1 MEAPVM
7 ETEELYQI
15 GVLRSSEREER
26 RLAYEIC
33 AELFDLTESD
43 YLTVRDLA
51 LLSGIREDVSLEIA
65 LLALFAALREGSLCL
80 KLDENSVVRLF
91 PGNGDFI
98 SRHFR
103 EFHSN
108 LLTGRYSAL
117 AGEEREGEIPYLPL
131 IRKGDFLYFHKYR
144 VAITKIKRALETL
157 ASPET
162 PPIEANPIDSN
173 ILGSLPFQ
181 LDSGQMEVLEKG
193 LRNRFLIITGGPGTG
208 KTSILFAL
216 LKHLES
222 QTLSWKDI
230 ALAAPTGKAA
240 QRMTDIIR
248 AMNNAFPE
256 KSDTL
261 SKLEGKTI
269 HRLLEYIP
277 SLGIYRR
284 NASSP
289 LKCKLVI
296 LDEVSMIDVALMA
309 DFLEAIPRDCRVIFL
324 GDPDQLPSVGA
335 GAVLTDL
342 LPSSRME
349 GALGKHVARLTT
361 CHRANQELMDLSRN
375 VNHYDPDSQD
385 DLLERFRIS
394 GKDRILASQSK
405 CEWVDAEEG
414 GEERFERVLAEW
426 FAIHYRMSGWIE
438 KVRLLERN
446 WDEALAR
453 EVIELLSNAQIL
465 TVVREGGQG
474 CAQINRTFKERF
486 RPFVT
491 RSKAELFSGLPILIT
506 RNDYGMQLFNGDTGV
521 ILNGANGL
529 RAYFPRENGVEG
541 FPLSFLPPFELAFAI
556 TIHKS
561 QGSEY
566 NNILLTIPSELT
578 QRTERLLTREIIYTG
593 LTRAKD
599 RAVIYASKGIFHSA
613 CARAIRRESGEDLWD
628 FLQS

>member
-1 MEAPVM
+1 M

-15 GVLRSSEREER
+15 GVLQHSECEER
-26 RLAYEIC
+26 RRAYEMC
-33 AELFDLTESD
+33 AELFDLTVSD
-43 YLTVRDLA
+43 YLTVRDLT
-51 LLSGIREDVSLEIA
+51 LLSGIREDVSLEMI

-80 KLDENSVVRLF
+80 KLDENSIVRLF
-91 PGNGDFI
+91 PGHEDFM
-98 SRHFR
+98 SRHFT

-108 LLTGRYSAL
+108 LLAGRYSAL
-117 AGEEREGEIPYLPL
+117 VGEEREGDIPYLPL

-144 VAITKIKRALETL
+144 VAVTKVKRALETL
-157 ASPET
+157 AAPET
-162 PPIEANPIDSN
+162 PHIEAEPIDSN
-173 ILGSLPFQ
+173 ILHSLPFE
-181 LDSGQMEVLEKG
+181 LDSGQIEALEKG

-208 KTSILFAL
+208 KTSILFTL
-216 LKHLES
+216 LRHLES
-222 QTLSWKDI
+222 RGLSWRDI

-248 AMNNAFPE
+248 GMNNAFPE

-284 NASSP
+284 NAASP

-296 LDEVSMIDVALMA
+296 LDEVSMIDVALMSE
-309 DFLEAIPRDCRVIFL
+309 FLEAIPRNCRVIFL

-342 LPSSRME
+342 LPSSRM
-349 GALGKHVARLTT
+349 GGVLGNHVARLSI
-361 CHRANQELMDLSRN
+361 CHRANQELMNLTKH
-375 VNHYDPDSQD
+375 VNHYDPESQD

-394 GKDRILASQSK
+394 GEDRILTSQAK
-405 CEWVDAEEG
+405 CEWVDAEQG
-414 GEERFERVLAEW
+414 NKDRFEKVLAKW
-426 FAIHYRMSGWIE
+426 FTTQYKASGWIE

-446 WDEALAR
+446 WDAELAQ
-453 EVIELLSNAQIL
+453 EVIGLLSNAQIL

-474 CAQINRTFKERF
+474 CVQINRHLKEML

-491 RSKAELFSGLPILIT
+491 RSKAELFPGLPILIT
-506 RNDYGMQLFNGDTGV
+506 QNDYGMQLFNGDTGV
-521 ILNGANGL
+521 ILNGESGL
-529 RAYFPRENGVEG
+529 RAYFQRENGVEG

-566 NNILLTIPSELT
+566 QNILLALPSELT
-578 QRTERLLTREIIYTG
+578 PRTGRLLTREIIYTG

-599 RAVIYASKGIFHSA
+599 RAVIHATKEIFHAA
-613 CARAIRRESGEDLWD
+613 CARGIRRESGEDLWD
-628 FLQS
+628 FLQT

>member
-1 MEAPVM
+1 M

-15 GVLRSSEREER
+15 GVLRSTECEER
-26 RLAYEIC
+26 RQAYEMC

-43 YLTVRDLA
+43 YLTVRDLT
-51 LLSGIREDVSLEIA
+51 LLSGIRGDISLEII
-65 LLALFAALREGSLCL
+65 LLALFASLREGSLCL

-91 PGNGDFI
+91 PGQEDFV
-98 SRHFR
+98 SRHYT
-103 EFHSN
+103 EFHSK
-108 LLTGRYSAL
+108 LFAGRYSSL
-117 AGEEREGEIPYLPL
+117 VGVDIEGEIPYLPL

-144 VAITKIKRALETL
+144 EAVTKVKRALETL
-157 ASPET
+157 ASPDML
-162 PPIEANPIDSN
+162 PIEAKPIDSN
-173 ILGSLPFQ
+173 ILRTLPFE
-181 LDSGQMEVLEKG
+181 LDSGQMEALEKG

-216 LKHLES
+216 LRHLES
-222 QTLSWKDI
+222 RGLSWKDI

-248 AMNNAFPE
+248 GMNNAFPE

-277 SLGIYRR
+277 SLGTYRR
-284 NASSP
+284 NAASP

-296 LDEVSMIDVALMA
+296 LDEVSMIDVVLMSE
-309 DFLEAIPRDCRVIFL
+309 FLEAIPRDCRVIFL

-342 LPSSRME
+342 LPSSRMG
-349 GALGKHVARLTT
+349 GALGIHVARLSI
-361 CHRANQELMDLSRN
+361 CHRANQELMNLTRQ
-375 VNHYDPDSQD
+375 VNHYEPESLD

-394 GKDRILASQSK
+394 DEARILTSQAK
-405 CEWVDAEEG
+405 CEWVDAEQG
-414 GEERFERVLAEW
+414 NKDRFEKVLVKW
-426 FAIHYRMSGWIE
+426 FTTQYRASGWIE

-446 WDEALAR
+446 WDEKLAQ
-453 EVIELLSNAQIL
+453 EVIGLLSNAQIL

-474 CAQINRTFKERF
+474 CAQINRLLKEML
-486 RPFVT
+486 RPFIT
-491 RSKAELFSGLPILIT
+491 RSKAELFPGLPILIT

-521 ILNGANGL
+521 ILNGENGL
-529 RAYFPRENGVEG
+529 RAYFQREDGVEG

-566 NNILLTIPSELT
+566 QNILLALPSELT
-578 QRTERLLTREIIYTG
+578 PRTERLLTREIIYTG

-599 RAVIYASKGIFHSA
+599 RAVIHATKEIFHAA
-613 CARAIRRESGEDLWD
+613 CAKGIRRESGEDLWD
-628 FLQS
+628 FLQA